1 MVVVMVMGEYLVKKG
16 KMRVGDVIEFIG
28 LEKIMIGSMEKIR
41 ELIKKKVKEREKME
55 ELLKMEDEKEES
67 KEKEKVEDI
76 KEVKGDI
83 VLENVK

>member
-1 MVVVMVMGEYLVKKG
+1 MVMGEYLVKKG